1 MRDTDEAIAHHRV
14 PDPSIALLEE
24 PFMPDWLLPQ
34 VREVLRGAA
43 P

>member
-14 PDPSIALLEE
+14 LDPSIALLEE
-24 PFMPDWLLPQ
+24 PFTPGWLLPQ
-34 VREVLRGAA
+34 AREVLRGAA